1 MKIISVLIIEPE
13 QILQYVNDRF
23 LTAGTSIQVKQT
35 AAIENAICLAEK
47 KYFDMILFDYSWEY
61 YESIKKQIATAKEV
75 SMNKNIIC
83 AWQYTFITEIQLD
96 SLIKNNELAVSK
108 PLTPTGI
115 YRLYGQA
122 TDPVQP
128 E

>member
-1 MKIISVLIIEPE
+1 
-13 QILQYVNDRF
+13 
-23 LTAGTSIQVKQT
+23 
-35 AAIENAICLAEK
+35 
-47 KYFDMILFDYSWEY
+47 MILFDYSWEY
-61 YESIKKQIATAKEV
+61 YESIKKRIATAKEV

-83 AWQYTFITEIQLD
+83 AWQYTFSTEIQLD

-115 YRLYGQA
+115 YKLYGQA
-122 TDPVQP
+122 TETVQP